1 MEALTKAERD
11 DPAVMEQAETRL
23 FRVLEGGELAGDF
36 IIHVKA
42 KGSFEPIS
50 KHVRLRV
57 I

>member
-42 KGSFEPIS
+42 KGFEPIS

>member
-1 MEALTKAERD
+1 MEALIKAERD